1 MVDQNSCFR
10 KRQFFANKNATFA
23 KLSRTPCLSFVGPM
37 LGNNTS
43 YEDSFTTC
51 QVMPENHGSL
61 LHSLFQHATRI
72 MEPLLR
78 TDCCWLVFFA
88 RFTDPPP
95 STCTLTFARSFAEL
109 SRKFR
114 EQIPSH
120 RPRPSAGG
128 ASKEKRT
135 PGALVFGSRKA
146 SLLDETWLLHLEL
159 VSWDFKNHH

>member
-61 LHSLFQHATRI
+61 LHSLFNMQLGSWN
-72 MEPLLR
+72 P
-78 TDCCWLVFFA
+78 F
-88 RFTDPPP
+88 
-95 STCTLTFARSFAEL
+95 SG
-109 SRKFR
+109 
-114 EQIPSH
+114 QIV
-120 RPRPSAGG
+120 A
-128 ASKEKRT
+128 
-135 PGALVFGSRKA
+135 
-146 SLLDETWLLHLEL
+146 D
-159 VSWDFKNHH
+159 